1 MSYEYRVERINKII
15 NDWGLEKKHDLMA
28 RYKVPKKDLQ
38 EFKVAVK
45 LYISKALNFSYSD
58 DDEKFITLVDAARNY
73 RKNVTPNGAVVP
85 KREFH
90 LEYNMILRQW
100 CKIIEQMT
108 EKNKKLLSRFRATPN
123 IRIKFSE
130 ELDDNVGRGLNTAL
144 PHSDA
149 WVEGPWGMNCYFPLF
164 GDVKKNNLHFYT
176 PIKFEERFLSTAA
189 TYNDMQWVL
198 EFYKSEKNLL
208 PEKDYICISDYAL
221 IHNTMREK
229 GAGTRISIDTTV
241 FVGDHLPHDDRLIEY
256 RSEIPKIGINE
267 FIDAGRS
274 ENDEIKDNKTTFSHY
289 TSGKIRSINLEK
301 I

>member
-1 MSYEYRVERINKII
+1 MTYNYRVERINKII

-28 RYKVPKKDLQ
+28 TYKVPNDELR
-38 EFKVAVK
+38 EFKLAVK
-45 LYISKALNFSYSD
+45 LYISKALNFSYSEND
-58 DDEKFITLVDAARNY
+58 DNFISSVDNARNY

-85 KREFH
+85 KREYH

-100 CKIIEQMT
+100 CKIIENMT
-108 EKNKKLLSRFRATPN
+108 KKNTKLLSRFRATPN

-149 WVEGPWGMNCYFPLF
+149 WIEGPWGMNCYFPLF
-164 GDVKKNNLHFYT
+164 GDIKKNNLHFYT

-198 EFYKSEKNLL
+198 KFYKSDKSLS
-208 PEKDYICISDYAL
+208 PEKDCITISDYAL
-221 IHNTMREK
+221 IHNTMRK
-229 GAGTRISIDTTV
+229 KSAGTRISIDTTI
-241 FVGDHLPHDDRLIEY
+241 FTGNHLPHPDRLIEY
-256 RSEIPKIGINE
+256 RNEIPKIGINE

-274 ENDEIKDNKTTFSHY
+274 ENDEITNNKTTFSHY
-289 TSGKIRSINLEK
+289 TSGKIRSINLNSK
-301 I
+301 